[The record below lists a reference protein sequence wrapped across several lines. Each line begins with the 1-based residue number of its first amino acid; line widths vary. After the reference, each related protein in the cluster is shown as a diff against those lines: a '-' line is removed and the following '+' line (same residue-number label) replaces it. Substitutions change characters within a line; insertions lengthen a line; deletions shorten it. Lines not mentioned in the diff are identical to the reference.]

1 MKSMLVWLL
10 FNFALFYALTPG
22 VLLSLPAG
30 GSTMTK
36 AATHAAVFAAV
47 HVVLGK
53 LVKKSLL

>member
-1 MKSMLVWLL
+1 MLVWLL